1 MMENLILN
9 VYDLYDEDLKTLR
22 RDIKDNLNKSKDILF
37 TWMEILSMLKY
48 KLLLYSSKYLSNT
61 NK

>member
-9 VYDLYDEDLKTLR
+9 VYDLYDEDLKTLGR
-22 RDIKDNLNKSKDILF
+22 YIKDNLNKSKDILF